1 MSDQKV
7 TPFRTAPD
15 KFDVILKAEG
25 KFESDLV
32 EAVRAAQLAGVP
44 QSMLV
49 GQVYSLLASVEAGM
63 GFIVDGDEPA

>member
-15 KFDVILKAEG
+15 KLDAILKAEG

-32 EAVRAAQLAGVP
+32 EAVRVAQLAGVP